1 MLRIV
6 VIFALLTL
14 LSGVFAF
21 GWIGNEDGNE
31 FATLVFWGCA
41 TILGGLVL
49 RALLRQRPGRG

>member
-14 LSGVFAF
+14 VSGAFAF
-21 GWIGNEDGNE
+21 GWVGSSDGNE

-41 TILGGLVL
+41 VTLAGLVL
-49 RALLRQRPGRG
+49 RAALRQRPGRG